1 MMVNIVQEAQ
11 HELTTIPNTS
21 WSTKWACL
29 PFTTKHIEV
38 LLTHITLEVKEEV
51 GQHILEDKIIM
62 TISQLLKLTPYLN
75 TYLIVVNKQYA
86 QSEGS
91 TLQGYHHYHYN
102 MLAIVDH

>member
-11 HELTTIPNTS
+11 HELTTVPDPS
-21 WSTKWACL
+21 WSTKWACF
-29 PFTTKHIEV
+29 PFTTKHLEV

-75 TYLIVVNKQYA
+75 TYLIVVNK
-86 QSEGS
+86 
-91 TLQGYHHYHYN
+91 
-102 MLAIVDH
+102 